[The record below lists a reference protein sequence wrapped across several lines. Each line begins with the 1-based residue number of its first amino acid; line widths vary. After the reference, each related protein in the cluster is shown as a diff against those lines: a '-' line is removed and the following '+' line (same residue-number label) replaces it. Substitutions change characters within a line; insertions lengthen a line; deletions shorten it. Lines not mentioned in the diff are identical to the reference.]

1 MWWQRY
7 CFGASHGNSVPPRL
21 AFPAVTLNTALAA
34 GSAVVSLAFG
44 LSTLDRWLRRRRAH
58 ELAWTVAMGLFL
70 VAAMSLWW
78 AEARGWSTASFRMF
92 FAFGAVVNV
101 PWLGLGTVH
110 LLAGRRAGDVTARF
124 LLAFT
129 GFALG
134 VVLTAPLHGTIDP
147 HVMPTGKE
155 HFGVL
160 PRVLAAV
167 GSAVPATVIF
177 AGAAWSA
184 WRVLRGATPA
194 VTATATRNVFSPR
207 RLALG
212 NILIAA
218 GAAVLSAS
226 GTFSGRLGADRSF
239 AVTLAV
245 GISVLFAGF
254 LVASNAT
261 ASPGPVR
268 GQRSE

>member
-1 MWWQRY
+1 MLESDL
-7 CFGASHGNSVPPRL
+7 GIDL
-21 AFPAVTLNTALAA
+21 FPAVTLNTALAA

-134 VVLTAPLHGTIDP
+134 VVLVVTVGTVIGSLLADL
-147 HVMPTGKE
+147 GYAA
-155 HFGVL
+155 L
-160 PRVLAAV
+160 DPRVRDQV
-167 GSAVPATVIF
+167 
-177 AGAAWSA
+177 
-184 WRVLRGATPA
+184 
-194 VTATATRNVFSPR
+194 
-207 RLALG
+207 
-212 NILIAA
+212 
-218 GAAVLSAS
+218 SAS
-226 GTFSGRLGADRSF
+226 
-239 AVTLAV
+239 
-245 GISVLFAGF
+245 
-254 LVASNAT
+254 
-261 ASPGPVR
+261 
-268 GQRSE
+268 

>member
-1 MWWQRY
+1 MRSQRY
-7 CFGASHGNSVPPRL
+7 WVGHRTVNSVGARL
-21 AFPAVTLNTALAA
+21 AFSPVTLNTALAA
-34 GSAVVSLAFG
+34 VSGLVSLAFG
-44 LSTLDRWLRRRRAH
+44 LATLDRWTRRRRPH
-58 ELAWTVAMGLFL
+58 ELAWTVAMALFF

-78 AEARGWSTASFRMF
+78 AEARGWSVPSFRMF
-92 FAFGAVVNV
+92 FAFGAVINV
-101 PWLGLGTVH
+101 PWLALGTVY
-110 LLAGRRAGDVTARF
+110 LLAGRRAGDATMRV
-124 LLAFT
+124 LLVFS

-134 VVLTAPLHGTIDP
+134 AVVMAPVSGVVEPDVL
-147 HVMPTGKE
+147 PTGKE
-155 HFGVL
+155 HFGAL

-167 GSAVPATVIF
+167 GSAVPAVVIF

-184 WRVLRGATPA
+184 WRVIRGANPA
-194 VTATATRNVFSPR
+194 LTTAAVRNVSSAG

-226 GTFSGRLGADRSF
+226 GTFAGRLGADTSF
-239 AVTLAV
+239 AVTLSA

-261 ASPGPVR
+261 SPPGGP
-268 GQRSE
+268 QRSE

>member
-1 MWWQRY
+1 MWVQRY
-7 CFGASHGNSVPPRL
+7 CVRPSWRNSVAPRL

-34 GSAVVSLAFG
+34 GSGVVSLAFG
-44 LSTLDRWLRRRRAH
+44 LSTLDRWLRRRRPH
-58 ELAWTVAMGLFL
+58 ELAWTVAMGLFF

-78 AEARGWSTASFRMF
+78 AEARGWSTVSFRMF

-101 PWLGLGTVH
+101 PWLGLGTVY
-110 LLAGRRAGDVTARF
+110 LLAGRRAGDATMRS
-124 LLAFT
+124 LLVFT

-134 VVLTAPLHGTIDP
+134 VVFSAPLHGSIDP
-147 HVMPTGKE
+147 HAMPTGKE
-155 HFGVL
+155 HFDAL

-167 GSAVPATVIF
+167 GSAVPALVIF

-194 VTATATRNVFSPR
+194 VTASATRQVFSPR

-212 NILIAA
+212 NALIAG
-218 GAAVLSAS
+218 GAVILSAS
-226 GTFSGRLGADRSF
+226 GTFSGRLGADTSF
-239 AVTLAV
+239 AVTLAL
-245 GISVLFAGF
+245 GITVLFAGF

-261 ASPGPVR
+261 GTQPV
-268 GQRSE
+268 QRSA

>member
-1 MWWQRY
+1 
-7 CFGASHGNSVPPRL
+7 
-21 AFPAVTLNTALAA
+21 
-34 GSAVVSLAFG
+34 
-44 LSTLDRWLRRRRAH
+44 
-58 ELAWTVAMGLFL
+58 MGLFF

-78 AEARGWSTASFRMF
+78 AEARGWSSVSFRMF

-101 PWLGLGTVH
+101 PWLGLGTVY
-110 LLAGRRAGDVTARF
+110 LLAGRRAGDVTMRS
-124 LLAFT
+124 LLVFT

-134 VVLTAPLHGTIDP
+134 TVFSAPLHGSIDP

-155 HFGVL
+155 HFDAL

-167 GSAVPATVIF
+167 GSAVPAFVIF

-184 WRVLRGATPA
+184 WRVVRGATPA
-194 VTATATRNVFSPR
+194 VTASATRNVFSPR
-207 RLALG
+207 KLALG

-218 GAAVLSAS
+218 GAVILSAS

-239 AVTLAV
+239 AVTLAL
-245 GISVLFAGF
+245 GITVLFAGF

-261 ASPGPVR
+261 ASPR
-268 GQRSE
+268 AQRSA